1 MKKIFF
7 FLAVAVAAIAC
18 QPKEETVTPEVKV
31 VTEGA
36 LVIEQA
42 GGEALIDFD
51 ANVDWTAEFKDAA
64 AAEWCALSPKS
75 GVAGPS
81 KVKVTAIENDGNEN
95 REVVVVIKA
104 QTASAEVTVSQLQKD
119 ALVAGATKVE
129 VPAEGGEVKFT
140 LATNVE
146 YEVKIDGEWLTEV
159 KSKAYEEKTLVFNA
173 EANESLEVRTA
184 KITITAGA
192 LKQEITVEQAAF
204 VPTFEM
210 DKTELWIDP
219 AGGTG
224 ELNIEA
230 NFEYSVEVES
240 GCDWLTVTNEGGKY
254 TFTATANPG
263 FYYRAAHVIINGW
276 TIWDDETT
284 EDVDESRKFYVF
296 QNGRIDDEASWIKYT
311 ETDYSWTLAADK
323 TRFVVAGNY
332 VLCANG
338 TNVIKVFDAATG
350 AFLQDKTLPEG
361 MNINM
366 LTSDDAGNIVAGYEV
381 AGPVFNEDYTIN
393 TMYSTTLYY
402 MTSLESEPQVLGLVE
417 NNCYSGT
424 IGNLRVAGDVTSN
437 ACLIM
442 YANLSQYYFAY
453 NVVNG
458 VMDNA
463 GTCAALPES
472 DKTVWNSGHC
482 VVHPLGDNLSKGAVY
497 TGYTKTYDLFHTAD
511 MQTWNSVATGIFNGN
526 DNPNSIDIAVVNGK
540 TYLAIGVGT
549 HFNYTQ
555 ARIEVLD
562 VTDWSNV
569 TKVGTWR
576 LPESSSSWKGAAG
589 PWSDVVI
596 VPAEGDS
603 FDLYYF
609 GANNQVLAK
618 IVIK

>member
-64 AAEWCALSPKS
+64 AADWCSLSPKS

-81 KVKVTAIENDGNEN
+81 KVKVTAIENVGTEN

-119 ALVAGATKVE
+119 ALVAGASKVE

-146 YEVKIDGEWLTEV
+146 YEVKIEGEWLTEV

-173 EANESLEVRTA
+173 EANETLEARTA

-210 DKTELWIDP
+210 DASELWLP
-219 AGGTG
+219 VEGGAD
-224 ELNIEA
+224 ELNITA
-230 NFEYSVEVES
+230 NFEYTVEVES

-284 EDVDESRKFYVF
+284 QDVDESRKFYVF

-350 AFLQDKTLPEG
+350 AFLQDNTLPEG

-366 LTSDDAGNIVAGYEV
+366 LTSDDAGNIVAGYEIPN
-381 AGPVFNEDYTIN
+381 GGSGN
-393 TMYSTTLYY
+393 LYY
-402 MTSLESEPQVLGLVE
+402 MTSLESQPQLLGTLTNDV
-417 NNCYSGT
+417 YSNGA
-424 IGNLRVAGDVTSN
+424 GNLRVAGDVTKN
-437 ACLIM
+437 ATLVM
-442 YANLSQYYFAY
+442 YCNLAQYYFAY
-453 NVVNG
+453 NIVDG
-458 VMDNA
+458 VIDA
-463 GTCAALPES
+463 ERTCAALPES
-472 DKTVWNSGHC
+472 EKTVWNWGHC

-497 TGYTKTYDLFHTAD
+497 TGYTSTYDVYHTPD
-511 MQTWNSVATGIFNGN
+511 MQTWTSVASGIFNGN
-526 DNPNSIDIAVVNGK
+526 DNPNSMDIAVVNGK

-549 HFNYTQ
+549 HFSYTQ

-562 VTDWSNV
+562 ITNPAAVTR
-569 TKVGTWR
+569 VGTWR
-576 LPESSSSWKGAAG
+576 LPESSSSWAGAAG

>member
-64 AAEWCALSPKS
+64 AAEWCSLSPKS

-119 ALVAGATKVE
+119 ALVAGAAKVE

-210 DKTELWIDP
+210 DATELWL
-219 AGGTG
+219 AVEGGTA
-224 ELNIEA
+224 ELNITA

-254 TFTATANPG
+254 TFTATANPD

-284 EDVDESRKFYVF
+284 KDVDESRKFYVF
-296 QNGRIDDEASWIKYT
+296 QNGRAEVKWQKSMVA
-311 ETDYSWTLAADK
+311 DYSMNL
-323 TRFVVAGNY
+323 VAGPARMAVSGDY
-332 VLCANG
+332 VLISNNSSAI
-338 TNVIKVFDAATG
+338 TVLDKATG
-350 AFLQDKTLPEG
+350 SVLNTIELPNG
-361 MNINM
+361 LVAKS
-366 LTSDDAGNIVAGYEV
+366 LTNDDAGNLIVATEAVYQGDP
-381 AGPVFNEDYTIN
+381 AQ
-393 TMYSTTLYY
+393 LYY
-402 MTSLESEPQVLGLVE
+402 VPAENISGEPQLL
-417 NNCYSGT
+417 GT
-424 IGNLRVAGDVTSN
+424 IANNDIWTNGLTGNLRVRGDVTNDATVIMFVPASN
-437 ACLIM
+437 YWLGFEVKDGVAGP
-442 YANLSQYYFAY
+442 
-453 NVVNG
+453 NVFGGVGNDLNG
-458 VMDNA
+458 VGYGYGCVAPLGSTIADGIVFSGYTAPHNIFYKSTDA
-463 GTCAALPES
+463 DGKVFASVVEGS
-472 DKTVWNSGHC
+472 WNS
-482 VVHPLGDNLSKGAVY
+482 
-497 TGYTKTYDLFHTAD
+497 
-511 MQTWNSVATGIFNGN
+511 N
-526 DNPNSIDIAVVNGK
+526 DNPCSIHSAEIGGK
-540 TYLAIGVGT
+540 KYVAFGIGT
-549 HFNYTQ
+549 FFYYTQ
-555 ARIEVLD
+555 ARVVLYEL
-562 VTDWSNV
+562 VGQTA
-569 TKVGTWR
+569 THVGTWN
-576 LPESSSSWKGAAG
+576 LPESSSSWVSLVG
-589 PWSDVVI
+589 PYADVVL
-596 VPAEGDS
+596 AEGADGS
-603 FDLYYF
+603 IVVYYLS
-609 GANNQVLAK
+609 GNNQMVDC